1 MCVCLYIYIPD
12 MKTIFFTANYNVI
25 TIITYCK
32 KKGFGIK

>member
-1 MCVCLYIYIPD
+1 

-32 KKGFGIK
+32 KLFYFKKGFGIR